1 MDTRRAML
9 LDAWAQLLLVLAIVV
24 LANTLAARSFGRLDL
39 TQDKIYSLDIRS
51 REIMARLER
60 PLAARVYFTGGLQAP
75 YNSNQQVV
83 VDTLNDLAAYARG
96 QMEISVVDPTGVP
109 ELEAEARRFGI
120 TPIQYRFDSATVKE
134 LRTVYMGVALVY
146 GERQD
151 VLPAITQTQTLE
163 YDLVRSIRGLLDR
176 DKRRV
181 VGWTSGHGEPE
192 LTQESGP
199 LATLRQ
205 RLLERYD
212 LRVVPLGGAGSVPED
227 VSALL
232 VVGPQRPLSERALYQ
247 LDQHLMRGG
256 GLAVF
261 LSNLKPDLRT
271 MRPLRV
277 LHGMEGLLAHHHV
290 KANRDLVIDR
300 QRNGMMNLPVRQ
312 GDQLALVPVNT
323 PLIPR
328 TQELDRDNLVV
339 RDLDSML
346 FPFVS
351 SVELADPLPP
361 EVVGTVL
368 ARSHE
373 GSGRLAGLR
382 TLAPEALRMT
392 LSSEQTGSFPLLVS
406 LRGSFQSFYSQAAPP
421 EPDPTMAAS
430 SESPVEAP
438 QIRSGADARLV
449 VAGSADFVPNHVVF
463 MQNLVDWMVEDGSL
477 IAIRSKSVQQPTL
490 RPLAEGE
497 LGRTRALIVGGGL
510 VPLALLGLLRLV
522 GRRRFA
528 SFHQGG
534 EEKRP

>member
-1 MDTRRAML
+1 MDVRRSL
-9 LDAWAQLLLVLAIVV
+9 LMDAWAQLFLVVAIVV
-24 LANTLAARSFGRLDL
+24 LANTLAARSFDRLDL

-51 REIMARLER
+51 REIMSKLER
-60 PLAARVYFTGGLQAP
+60 PLIARVFFTGGLQAP
-75 YNSNQQVV
+75 YNTNQQAV
-83 VDTLNDLAAYARG
+83 VDTLNDLAAYAKG
-96 QMEISVVDPTGVP
+96 QMEVSVVDPTGVP
-109 ELEAEARRFGI
+109 ELEAEARRFGV

-163 YDLVRSIRGLLDR
+163 YDLVRSIRGLLDQ

-181 VGWTSGHGEPE
+181 VGWTTGHGEPE

-212 LRVVPLGGAGSVPED
+212 LRVVPLGGVGSVPED
-227 VSALL
+227 VTALL
-232 VVGPQRPLSERALYQ
+232 VVGPQRPLNDRALYQ

-277 LHGMEGLLAHHHV
+277 IHGMEGLLAHHHV
-290 KANRDLVIDR
+290 KANRDLIIDR

-361 EVVGTVL
+361 EVTGTVL

-382 TLAPEALRMT
+382 TLAPEALRAP
-392 LSSEQTGSFPLLVS
+392 LSSEQSGSFPLLVS
-406 LRGSFQSFYSQAAPP
+406 LRGSFQSAYAQGAPP
-421 EPDPTMAAS
+421 EPDPSLAAT
-430 SESPVEAP
+430 SESPTEAP
-438 QIRSGADARLV
+438 QIRSGVDARLV

-477 IAIRSKSVQQPTL
+477 IAIRSKTVQQATL

-497 LGRTRALIVGGGL
+497 LGRTRALILGGGL
-510 VPLALLGLLRLV
+510 LPLALLGLLRLV

-534 EEKRP
+534 EEKRS